1 MLNVENRIQYMITF
15 NSNVMIRN
23 LFLLVVFLGCVSL
36 RHVEAAID
44 IVPKPVKLV
53 ETDGR
58 FDITSACSI
67 VVNDDL
73 KTCGELLADYLQPAM
88 GYRLAVS
95 NKAEK
100 SKPAIR
106 LSLDKSLKKLSE
118 EAYRLEVTGQGVR
131 IQGASEKGIFYGIQT
146 LLQLLPVEIFQ
157 TEVQPEAGPFPEC
170 KLKII
175 PGSDGVDFHW
185 MYAVRFI
192 R

>member
-88 GYRLAVS
+88 GYRLAPNYS
-95 NKAEK
+95 NFTRLLSFEMCRTNHQQDDTH
-100 SKPAIR
+100 SKQFA
-106 LSLDKSLKKLSE
+106 LNDKNCSR
-118 EAYRLEVTGQGVR
+118 YRESR
-131 IQGASEKGIFYGIQT
+131 I
-146 LLQLLPVEIFQ
+146 
-157 TEVQPEAGPFPEC
+157 
-170 KLKII
+170 
-175 PGSDGVDFHW
+175 
-185 MYAVRFI
+185 
-192 R
+192 

>member
-1 MLNVENRIQYMITF
+1 
-15 NSNVMIRN
+15 MIRN

-100 SKPAIR
+100 SKRVPA
-106 LSLDKSLKKLSE
+106 E
-118 EAYRLEVTGQGVR
+118 MPAAFGY
-131 IQGASEKGIFYGIQT
+131 
-146 LLQLLPVEIFQ
+146 
-157 TEVQPEAGPFPEC
+157 
-170 KLKII
+170 
-175 PGSDGVDFHW
+175 SD
-185 MYAVRFI
+185 
-192 R
+192 

>member
-67 VVNDDL
+67 SFWITALRHKTIYNTVEGQSVV
-73 KTCGELLADYLQPAM
+73 
-88 GYRLAVS
+88 
-95 NKAEK
+95 KA
-100 SKPAIR
+100 
-106 LSLDKSLKKLSE
+106 
-118 EAYRLEVTGQGVR
+118 
-131 IQGASEKGIFYGIQT
+131 F
-146 LLQLLPVEIFQ
+146 
-157 TEVQPEAGPFPEC
+157 
-170 KLKII
+170 
-175 PGSDGVDFHW
+175 
-185 MYAVRFI
+185 
-192 R
+192 

>member
-100 SKPAIR
+100 SKPFKPR
-106 LSLDKSLKKLSE
+106 
-118 EAYRLEVTGQGVR
+118 
-131 IQGASEKGIFYGIQT
+131 
-146 LLQLLPVEIFQ
+146 
-157 TEVQPEAGPFPEC
+157 
-170 KLKII
+170 
-175 PGSDGVDFHW
+175 
-185 MYAVRFI
+185 
-192 R
+192 

>member
-44 IVPKPVKLV
+44 IVPKPVRLV

-95 NKAEK
+95 SKAEK

-106 LSLDKSLKKLSE
+106 LSLDKSLKKLS
-118 EAYRLEVTGQGVR
+118 
-131 IQGASEKGIFYGIQT
+131 
-146 LLQLLPVEIFQ
+146 
-157 TEVQPEAGPFPEC
+157 
-170 KLKII
+170 
-175 PGSDGVDFHW
+175 
-185 MYAVRFI
+185 
-192 R
+192 